1 MTLQKEQQY
10 KKLMRN
16 LKEQETLLHTIWEEE
31 RASGATYS
39 LYDKTLEYESKAET
53 YALNARE
60 LIYMLP
66 NIRRGIEPVEAIIKN
81 IPLEIGYTSQGWF
94 SVRLPGL
101 LPKKDRGSV
110 RYVRGFLQPAM
121 ERFFLGRE
129 PYIYPSKCVIIYR
142 HVYGAGFPKTK
153 KRDHDNIEIN
163 QVTDIMRSYAT
174 HDDSPEWL
182 NHYYMSADGTECRTE
197 VYIVP
202 ECEFALFLVA
212 EKNMPKEGVELYDD
226 RA

>member
-31 RASGATYS
+31 RALGATYS

-81 IPLEIGYTSQGWF
+81 IPLEIGYTSQ
-94 SVRLPGL
+94 
-101 LPKKDRGSV
+101 
-110 RYVRGFLQPAM
+110 
-121 ERFFLGRE
+121 
-129 PYIYPSKCVIIYR
+129 
-142 HVYGAGFPKTK
+142 
-153 KRDHDNIEIN
+153 
-163 QVTDIMRSYAT
+163 
-174 HDDSPEWL
+174 
-182 NHYYMSADGTECRTE
+182 
-197 VYIVP
+197 
-202 ECEFALFLVA
+202 
-212 EKNMPKEGVELYDD
+212 
-226 RA
+226 

>member
-66 NIRRGIEPVEAIIKN
+66 NIWMFILISKIGLNIGKKKEMSIKK
-81 IPLEIGYTSQGWF
+81 
-94 SVRLPGL
+94 SVC
-101 LPKKDRGSV
+101 
-110 RYVRGFLQPAM
+110 Q
-121 ERFFLGRE
+121 
-129 PYIYPSKCVIIYR
+129 
-142 HVYGAGFPKTK
+142 
-153 KRDHDNIEIN
+153 N
-163 QVTDIMRSYAT
+163 
-174 HDDSPEWL
+174 
-182 NHYYMSADGTECRTE
+182 
-197 VYIVP
+197 
-202 ECEFALFLVA
+202 
-212 EKNMPKEGVELYDD
+212 
-226 RA
+226 

>member
-81 IPLEIGYTSQGWF
+81 IPLEIGYTRQGWF

-101 LPKKDRGSV
+101 LPKKDRGSKATTLEKLL
-110 RYVRGFLQPAM
+110 GFGPQISSA
-121 ERFFLGRE
+121 RFCSR
-129 PYIYPSKCVIIYR
+129 
-142 HVYGAGFPKTK
+142 
-153 KRDHDNIEIN
+153 
-163 QVTDIMRSYAT
+163 
-174 HDDSPEWL
+174 
-182 NHYYMSADGTECRTE
+182 
-197 VYIVP
+197 
-202 ECEFALFLVA
+202 
-212 EKNMPKEGVELYDD
+212 
-226 RA
+226 